1 MIYILH
7 TEKIELYKKDIFID
21 LKENHLQRTIIT
33 QQKQQQKH
41 NYHIECVVVFFFLK
55 KRV

>member
-33 QQKQQQKH
+33 QQQQKH
-41 NYHIECVVVFFFLK
+41 NYHIECVVVFFFK
-55 KRV
+55 KKEYK